1 MDSPSKVTLAY
12 LKSKGITDIYKTN
25 MPDSDVCSCIYDS
38 GGYGNDGNI
47 SRPTL
52 MIRHRNTDYETGYN
66 VMQSIKNYLD
76 EVIPSS
82 IFGYEIIGDVN
93 FIGTDE
99 TGRYDYTLNVI
110 AYKDGI

>member
-1 MDSPSKVTLAY
+1 MSPSKITLDY
-12 LKSKGITDIYKTN
+12 LKTKGITNIYKTN
-25 MPDSDVCSCIYDS
+25 MPDVDVCTCIYDS

-52 MIRHRNTDYETGYN
+52 MIKHRNTDYEAGYTL
-66 VMQSIKNYLD
+66 MQSIKNYVD
-76 EVIPSS
+76 ENIAST
-82 IFGYEIIGDVN
+82 IFGFEIVGDVN

-99 TGRYDYTLNVI
+99 QGRYDYTLNVI